1 MSENIRAKAI
11 FTIES
16 IIKDKDGNVKHHSLI
31 DEDGVEKV
39 FI

>member
-1 MSENIRAKAI
+1 MSENIGAKTG

-31 DEDGVEKV
+31 DENGKEIVY
-39 FI
+39 I